1 MTRHISLYFPLN
13 FSFLLMSP
21 VTSDSGSCHC
31 FPAFCVSCSCGNS
44 SSSLWS
50 LKRGSRGW
58 QQAMQFLSCI
68 TPSVPYLELEER
80 DWKTSEATEI
90 WKRCFKML
98 LLSGASGNAP
108 TCWEDLTLLQKN
120 PASPSV
126 NLLASPRSG
135 TTMILGT
142 LCVLS
147 NAINITI
154 GSPFLPAWDEIEGE
168 QLIHALFLVIRE
180 FRATTLHLSSW

>member
-1 MTRHISLYFPLN
+1 MTRHISLYFPFN
-13 FSFLLMSP
+13 FSFLLMNP

-58 QQAMQFLSCI
+58 QQADAVSVLYHSLCALPGVRGKKPILS
-68 TPSVPYLELEER
+68 R
-80 DWKTSEATEI
+80 DCKTSEATEI

-108 TCWEDLTLLQKN
+108 TCWEDLTLLQKT
-120 PASPSV
+120 PAPHQRTCWPPPGQAPPWSWEH
-126 NLLASPRSG
+126 
-135 TTMILGT
+135 
-142 LCVLS
+142 CV
-147 NAINITI
+147 
-154 GSPFLPAWDEIEGE
+154 FY
-168 QLIHALFLVIRE
+168 QMQ
-180 FRATTLHLSSW
+180 